1 MNKHNPENRAGSKA
15 EPWVVREKKQYKAQA
30 NKIIKRTSDLT

>member
-1 MNKHNPENRAGSKA
+1 MSKHNPENRAGSKSEA
-15 EPWVVREKKQYKAQA
+15 WVVRQKKQYKAQA